1 MPDTSGHDSEC
12 KMTSPTPTL
21 RNPIFC
27 AVDTADVGA
36 ATALA
41 AKVADTVGGLKLG
54 LEFFSAN
61 GPKGVQQVHKA
72 SELPLFLDLKFHDI
86 PNTVAGAVRAAAA
99 QVKPY
104 MMTLMAAGGKA
115 MMQAACKAATDVAH
129 ELIVPRPLL
138 LAVTVLTSFDGDDLL
153 QTGVSGTVGDQVRRL
168 AELAKLSGLD
178 GVVCSPL
185 EAEQLRRDLGP
196 GFKLV
201 TPGVRPSWAEANDQK
216 RIMTP
221 VEAMTAGA
229 DYLVIGRPI
238 SAAPDPA
245 AAAARIALELAPLN
259 PRA

>member
-1 MPDTSGHDSEC
+1 
-12 KMTSPTPTL
+12 MTPPAHTI
-21 RNPIFC
+21 RNPVFC
-27 AVDTADVGA
+27 AVDTADVGK
-36 ATALA
+36 ATELA

-61 GPKGVQQVHKA
+61 GPKGVLQVHKA

-99 QVKPY
+99 AVKPF
-104 MMTLMAAGGKA
+104 MMTLMAAGGRA
-115 MMQAACKAATDVAH
+115 MMEAACKAATDVAH

-138 LAVTVLTSFDGDDLL
+138 LAVTVLTSFDANDLL
-153 QTGVSGTVGDQVRRL
+153 ETGVSGAVGDQVRRL
-168 AELAKLSGLD
+168 AELAKRAGLD

-185 EAEQLRRDLGP
+185 EAEVLRRDLGP

-201 TPGVRPSWAEANDQK
+201 TPGVRPSWADANDQK

-221 VEAMTAGA
+221 LEAVTAGA

-238 SAAPDPA
+238 SGAQDPA
-245 AAAARIALELAPLN
+245 ASAQRIALELASGEK
-259 PRA
+259 ATS